1 MLILTSFISMA
12 AKAAPIKIH
21 LWHQMMY
28 SQREVLRELVEK
40 YEQQNPNIK
49 VLITYRETE
58 ELRSAYQSAAMGGS
72 GPEIIYGPS
81 DQVGPLATMGI
92 IRPLEDIFTRDELK
106 TLDPLAV
113 ISYQKH
119 TYMLGDSIGNNLMLI
134 YNKKL
139 ISEPPKNTD
148 ELIKEGQRLTLDL
161 DKDGKIDQYGLV
173 FNFAEPYFFVPW
185 VKGFGQSFIDENGI
199 PHLDTPAM
207 QSAFQFMIDLRA
219 KYKIIPKEC
228 DYEIAN
234 ALFKEN
240 KAAMI
245 INGDWSWGDYK
256 KANIDFGIAR
266 IPMVSSTQN
275 WPAPLVG
282 TKGYSINVNIKDE
295 KTLKATTEL
304 LRYLLS
310 AESQLE
316 YTKKIGTLPSHLKA
330 RESEVVR
337 NNALMKDSADIMS
350 VGQAMPI
357 NPELRAVWDA
367 LRTQYQSVLAGTI
380 SASEAAVLAQ
390 KNTEKQIEVM
400 NEVLQP
406 NWQAYLIKL
415 LFLCFIIFVIYLIV
429 KTFIAFFKGFQS
441 PQRLAYYF
449 MIPSILGILFVVVYP
464 FIYNIAISVSNF
476 SLRSFQDWQIV
487 GFHHYIDVLSDKNF
501 YVLFFKTIIWTIS
514 NVFFHVT
521 LGVLFAVLID
531 QVLPAKHLWRTLM
544 IIPWAIPQ
552 YITALTWRGLFN
564 QEYGPINIFLK
575 DFLHLSPVQWLSQPF
590 TAFSACVVTNVWLGF
605 PFMMIVAL
613 GGLQSIPK
621 ELYEAAKLDGA
632 NHWQRF
638 WNITYP
644 LLLPV
649 LTPATILGC
658 IWTFN
663 NLNVIWLVSNSG
675 EPADQTHILVSYVYK
690 SAFNLYRY
698 GYSAALS
705 VIIFIVL
712 LVFGI
717 RTLYKKEEAL

>member
-1 MLILTSFISMA
+1 
-12 AKAAPIKIH
+12 
-21 LWHQMMY
+21 MMY
-28 SQREVLRELVEK
+28 SQREVLKELVDAYEK
-40 YEQQNPNIK
+40 NNPNIK
-49 VLITYRETE
+49 VQVTYRETE

-92 IRPLEDIFTRDELK
+92 IRPLEDLFTKEEFQQ
-106 TLDPLAV
+106 LDPLAI
-113 ISYQKH
+113 ISYSKH
-119 TYMLGDSIGNNLMLI
+119 TFMLGDSVGNNLMLL

-139 ISEPPKNTD
+139 ISKPPTTTD
-148 ELIKEGQRLTLDL
+148 ELISEGQRLTLDL
-161 DKDGKIDQYGLV
+161 DHDGKVDQYGLV

-185 VKGFGQSFIDENGI
+185 VKGFGESFVDADGV
-199 PHLDTPAM
+199 PHLNTTAM
-207 QSAFQFMIDLRA
+207 EKAFQFMIDLRS
-219 KYKIIPKEC
+219 KFKIIPKEC

-234 ALFKEN
+234 ALFKEG

-266 IPMVSSTQN
+266 IPMVSSTKL

-282 TKGYSINVNIKDE
+282 TKGYSININVKDPQQLKAIKD
-295 KTLKATTEL
+295 LVN
-304 LRYLLS
+304 YLIS
-310 AESQLE
+310 SSSQLE
-316 YTKKIGTLPSHLKA
+316 YTKKLGTFPSNIEA
-330 RESEVVR
+330 RQSEIVK
-337 NNALMKDSADIMS
+337 NNPLMKDSIAIMA
-350 VGQAMPI
+350 VGQSMPI
-357 NPELRAVWDA
+357 NPELRAVWDS
-367 LRTQYQSVLAGTI
+367 LRTQYQSVLAGNST
-380 SASEAAVLAQ
+380 AEQAAKLAQ
-390 KNTEKQIEVM
+390 TTTEKQIQVM
-400 NEVLQP
+400 NEILKP
-406 NWQAYLIKL
+406 NWQASLIKI
-415 LFLCFIIFVIYLIV
+415 LFYVFIIAMAYFTA
-429 KTFIAFFKGFQS
+429 KTFKAFWKGFHS
-441 PQRLAYYF
+441 SQRLAYYF
-449 MIPSILGILFVVVYP
+449 MIPSILGIIFVVIYP
-464 FIYNIAISVSNF
+464 FMYNLAISFSNF
-476 SLRSFQDWQIV
+476 SLRTFQDWQIV
-487 GFHHYIDVLSDKNF
+487 GLQHYVDVLSDPKF
-501 YVLFFKTIIWTIS
+501 YTLFLKTIIWTVS
-514 NVFFHVT
+514 NVFFHVS

-531 QVLPAKHLWRTLM
+531 QVLPAKPLWRTLM

-552 YITALTWRGLFN
+552 YITALTWRGMFN

-590 TAFSACVVTNVWLGF
+590 TAFAACVVTNVWLGF

-632 NHWQRF
+632 NNWQRF

-663 NLNVIWLVSNSG
+663 NLNVIWLVSNMG

-705 VIIFIVL
+705 MIIFVVL
-712 LVFGI
+712 LIFGI
-717 RTLYKKEEAL
+717 KTLYKKEAA